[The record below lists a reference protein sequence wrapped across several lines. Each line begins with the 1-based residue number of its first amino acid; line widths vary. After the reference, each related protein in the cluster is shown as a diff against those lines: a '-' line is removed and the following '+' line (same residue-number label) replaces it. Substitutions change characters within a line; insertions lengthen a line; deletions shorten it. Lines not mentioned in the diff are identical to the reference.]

1 MGNFQG
7 FLAQLVEHFPYKE
20 GVTGSNP
27 VEITIINITKENNMA
42 CTYTGSVEGDRAY
55 DAQMRA
61 EAYKKEIDLV
71 TRLLCFVTHR
81 FEKIN
86 PSVYKGLLKENK
98 ELQDWVTQHEAVDA
112 ARWYEFYKGEYP
124 NYSLE
129 EIAKAVKSGM
139 LKEI

>member
-27 VEITIINITKENNMA
+27 VEITKTRIKENNMP

-55 DAQMRA
+55 DAQMDSKRFA
-61 EAYKKEIDLV
+61 HQLDIT

-86 PSVYKGLLKENK
+86 PSVYQGLLQENK

-112 ARWYEFYKGEYP
+112 ARWYSHYKSEYP

>member
-1 MGNFQG
+1 M
-7 FLAQLVEHFPYKE
+7 P
-20 GVTGSNP
+20 
-27 VEITIINITKENNMA
+27 

-61 EAYKKEIDLV
+61 QTFKQEIDKA
-71 TRLLCFVTHR
+71 TRLLCFVMHR
-81 FEKIN
+81 FEKVN

-112 ARWYEFYKGEYP
+112 ARWFAHYKTEYP

>member
-1 MGNFQG
+1 M
-7 FLAQLVEHFPYKE
+7 P
-20 GVTGSNP
+20 
-27 VEITIINITKENNMA
+27 
-42 CTYTGSVEGDRAY
+42 CTYTGSIEGDRAY
-55 DAQMRA
+55 SA
-61 EAYKKEIDLV
+61 EMNANRLSNQLEIT

-98 ELQDWVTQHEAVDA
+98 ELQDWVTEHEAVDA
-112 ARWYEFYKGEYP
+112 ARWYAHYKTEYP

>member
-55 DAQMRA
+55 DAELRQA
-61 EAYKKEIDLV
+61 QFKQETDKV

-139 LKEI
+139 LKEV